1 MAKHAIY
8 AKTTSRFDA
17 ASKGVYHMLLRLP
30 VFGVNPLY
38 CFVFEVF
45 V

>member
-17 ASKGVYHMLLRLP
+17 ASKGVYHMLLRLQIR
-30 VFGVNPLY
+30 VGRFDSGSRLH
-38 CFVFEVF
+38 
-45 V
+45 